1 MTYEEIIKKVSQQL
15 NIPEDVVKYV
25 YKAYWGI
32 IKNKIET
39 LPLKDNLTEED
50 FKQLKTFFNLPQLG
64 KLTCT
69 YQRYSGIKQK
79 YKRLTN
85 YDKNKKN

>member
-1 MTYEEIIKKVSQQL
+1 
-15 NIPEDVVKYV
+15 VKYV
-25 YKAYWGI
+25 YRAYWGI

-39 LPLKDNLTEED
+39 LPLKDDLTEED

-69 YQRYSGIKQK
+69 Y
-79 YKRLTN
+79 
-85 YDKNKKN
+85 